1 MEKNMI
7 YIYIYMD
14 CPGSPVDKI
23 SPSCAGLIPAWE
35 AKIQQASC
43 PKYQNK
49 KQKQYGN
56 KCNKDFKN
64 GPWPKKKI
72 KKQNLK
78 KEKKEYIYV

>member
-1 MEKNMI
+1 MVF
-7 YIYIYMD
+7 
-14 CPGSPVDKI
+14 PGSPVVKI

-64 GPWPKKKI
+64 GP
-72 KKQNLK
+72 
-78 KEKKEYIYV
+78 